1 MVPWTSAG
9 IGQPYSHLAAIG
21 SSLYWN
27 GSEAAV
33 TGVGGGRA
41 GRARRSLLSTLTLP
55 EGSSSGLTN
64 SAPPKDL
71 GDVLAKVAL
80 ASPEVVTLRSLSQRW
95 SKALATAPLLSA
107 AAWVAMG
114 FRALFNLPETTLML
128 RGLNSAEPYWER
140 VLGHIIDGNL
150 QAVADEYVQVLVELV
165 GLESG
170 GFDVATEVAENI
182 HEAVELRTSVLR

>member
-1 MVPWTSAG
+1 M
-9 IGQPYSHLAAIG
+9 
-21 SSLYWN
+21 
-27 GSEAAV
+27 
-33 TGVGGGRA
+33 
-41 GRARRSLLSTLTLP
+41 
-55 EGSSSGLTN
+55 
-64 SAPPKDL
+64 
-71 GDVLAKVAL
+71 
-80 ASPEVVTLRSLSQRW
+80 VTLRSLSQRW
-95 SKALATAPLLSA
+95 SKAFATTPLLSA

-128 RGLNSAEPYWER
+128 RGLNLAEPYWER